1 MKLPVNPKTRTQILV
16 LAGVAVLVLIA
27 LAYSGLSAIMTKRAE
42 TRAKLDDAISQLNK
56 INREI
61 KAIPALRQSRDDLF
75 WAIQHAATNYILF
88 HEYRNYH
95 LTARDIL
102 LPVAA
107 EMGITIDIP
116 KEGVIADLPIAESRS
131 TNKVSRLAS
140 RAKDQDKD
148 KDKPA
153 FASHVFALYP
163 VTLTGRSGFASLL
176 AFLRRIESAN
186 PYQTVCELSVKADP
200 KTPEEQQ
207 FTMTLLWPI
216 WKDIEQKPRIED
228 LISPAQEYGNESPSH

>member
-1 MKLPVNPKTRTQILV
+1 MKLPVNPKTRTQILL
-16 LAGVAVLVLIA
+16 LAGVAVLA
-27 LAYSGLSAIMTKRAE
+27 LLAMAYSGLSTIMTKRAE
-42 TRAKLDDAISQLNK
+42 THAKLLDAISQLNK

-75 WAIQHAATNYILF
+75 WTIQQAATNYILF

-95 LTARDIL
+95 LTAREIL

-107 EMGITIDIP
+107 EMGIMIDIP
-116 KEGVIADLPIAESRS
+116 KEGVIDVFPIAESKS

-140 RAKDQDKD
+140 RSKD
-148 KDKPA
+148 KDNPA
-153 FASHVFALYP
+153 FSSHVFALYP

-176 AFLRRIESAN
+176 AFLRRIESVN
-186 PYQTVCELSVKADP
+186 PYLTVCELSVKADP

-207 FTMTLLWPI
+207 FAMTLLWPI
-216 WKDIEQKPRIED
+216 WLDMEQKPSIDD
-228 LISPAQEYGNESPSH
+228 LISPAQEYGNASPSN

>member
-1 MKLPVNPKTRTQILV
+1 MKLPVNPKTRNQLLILAGIAV
-16 LAGVAVLVLIA
+16 LALLAM
-27 LAYSGLSAIMTKRAE
+27 AYSGLSAIMTKRAE
-42 TRAKLDDAISQLNK
+42 THAKLLDAISQLNK

-75 WAIQHAATNYILF
+75 WTIQQAATNYILF

-95 LTARDIL
+95 LTAREIL

-107 EMGITIDIP
+107 EMGIMIDIP
-116 KEGVIADLPIAESRS
+116 KEGVIDVFPIAESKS

-140 RAKDQDKD
+140 RSKD
-148 KDKPA
+148 KDNPA
-153 FASHVFALYP
+153 FSSHVFALYP

-186 PYQTVCELSVKADP
+186 PYLTVGELSVKADP
-200 KTPEEQQ
+200 KTPEEHQ
-207 FTMTLLWPI
+207 FAMTLLWPI
-216 WKDIEQKPRIED
+216 WLDMELKPSIDD
-228 LISPAQEYGNESPSH
+228 LISPAQEYGNASPSN